1 MNAQSISPSLS
12 LSQSF
17 LMKFGSTRQP
27 NQNESVKNTQQ
38 NSPSNRL
45 AQDSYQPSKIDKLNN
60 GLPVSMQKHGM
71 SFTRSES
78 INMQFTTKEGD
89 VVKISFNRTASR
101 GSGAENK
108 EQQQA
113 DHVKAD
119 KQNVTMNAQ
128 ASLNISGGS
137 NKLSADVV
145 KQNNQLSANQ
155 SKKPAP
161 VASDTKVATPATNT
175 ENNVKNNAAPA
186 SLVASRQS
194 DFQLE
199 KGNKKLT
206 GSKSEKYTFESNNA
220 QPKEAVNKAEVN
232 KTQPKEKLEF
242 RNVVKPAKA
251 EPSKI
256 EADKDKTLVNDKNLQ
271 ATDTKINTDDKVEN
285 KPKPVVRPVPTRIR
299 TTEVVKPQS
308 AVDNGNAVSNNNAS
322 VNNNGNTISNN
333 GNTVQMQKS
342 FDGVQAD
349 GGSFSFSSEFSL
361 NIEGDL
367 NPEELQSIT
376 NLMNAMSEVSQGF
389 FQGTAGNAFSHADN
403 MGFEADQ
410 IAGFS
415 MGANKQQSVKAVAAY
430 QQAAMPEQNVN
441 TNVLSEVGEFL
452 SQAKEVVADSTAAV
466 ESFAEPKNSF
476 VDMFVNIGQLFNNA
490 ENKEDDHGD
499 MFLKMIENI
508 SSDFFDRKQAA

>member
-27 NQNESVKNTQQ
+27 NQSESVKNTQQ

-60 GLPVSMQKHGM
+60 GLPVNMQKQGM

-89 VVKISFNRTASR
+89 VVKISFKRTASR
-101 GSGAENK
+101 GSGAKNK

-113 DHVKAD
+113 DPVKAD

-137 NKLSADVV
+137 NKTNNEVV
-145 KQNNQLSANQ
+145 KHNNQPSTNQ
-155 SKKPAP
+155 SKKPAS
-161 VASDTKVATPATNT
+161 AANT
-175 ENNVKNNAAPA
+175 ENNGAPT

-194 DFQLE
+194 DFQIE
-199 KGNKKLT
+199 KGDKKFT

-220 QPKEAVNKAEVN
+220 QPKEVVNKAEVD
-232 KTQPKEKLEF
+232 KTQPKKKLEF
-242 RNVVKPAKA
+242 RNVVKPAKS

-256 EADKDKTLVNDKNLQ
+256 EADKDKALANDTNLQ
-271 ATDTKINTDDKVEN
+271 SADAKISTDDKVES
-285 KPKPVVRPVPTRIR
+285 KPKPVARPVPTRIR
-299 TTEVVKPQS
+299 TTEVVKPQA
-308 AVDNGNAVSNNNAS
+308 AVESGNAVSNNSDVS
-322 VNNNGNTISNN
+322 VNNNGNAVNNN
-333 GNTVQMQKS
+333 GNTVQMQQS

-349 GGSFSFSSEFSL
+349 GGSVSFSSEFSL

-376 NLMNAMSEVSQGF
+376 NLMNAMSEISQGF

-403 MGFEADQ
+403 MGLEANQ

-415 MGANKQQSVKAVAAY
+415 MDANKQQSVKAVAAY

-441 TNVLSEVGEFL
+441 ASVLSEAGEFL
-452 SQAKEVVADSTAAV
+452 SQAKDVVAESAMAV

>member
-27 NQNESVKNTQQ
+27 NQNDSIKNTQQ
-38 NSPSNRL
+38 NTSSNRL

-60 GLPVSMQKHGM
+60 GLPVNMQKHDM
-71 SFTRSES
+71 SFTRTES

-101 GSGAENK
+101 GRPSAENK

-113 DHVKAD
+113 VPVKSD
-119 KQNVTMNAQ
+119 KQNVTINAQ

-137 NKLSADVV
+137 NKPSTDVV
-145 KQNNQLSANQ
+145 KQNDQPSANQ
-155 SKKPAP
+155 SKKPAS
-161 VASDTKVATPATNT
+161 VANITK
-175 ENNVKNNAAPA
+175 AAELAVNKAPT

-194 DFQLE
+194 DFQIE
-199 KGNKKLT
+199 KGDKKIT

-220 QPKEAVNKAEVN
+220 QPKEALNKEVVSKAEVN
-232 KTQPKEKLEF
+232 KTQAKKKLEF

-256 EADKDKTLVNDKNLQ
+256 EADKDKTLTNDAKLES
-271 ATDTKINTDDKVEN
+271 TDAKINMDDKVES
-285 KPKPVVRPVPTRIR
+285 KPKPVARPVPTRIR
-299 TTEVVKPQS
+299 TTEVVKPQA
-308 AVDNGNAVSNNNAS
+308 AVDNSNAVSNNSNAN
-322 VNNNGNTISNN
+322 VNNNGNIVTNN
-333 GNTVQMQKS
+333 GNTVQMQQS

-349 GGSFSFSSEFSL
+349 GGSVSFSSEFSL

-376 NLMNAMSEVSQGF
+376 NLMNAMSEISQGF

-403 MGFEADQ
+403 MGFETDQ

-430 QQAAMPEQNVN
+430 QQTAMPEQNVN
-441 TNVLSEVGEFL
+441 TNALSEAGEFL
-452 SQAKEVVADSTAAV
+452 SQAKEVVADSTVAV

-476 VDMFVNIGQLFNNA
+476 VDMFVNIGQLFNNS
-490 ENKEDDHGD
+490 ENKQDDHGD
-499 MFLKMIENI
+499 MFLKIIENI